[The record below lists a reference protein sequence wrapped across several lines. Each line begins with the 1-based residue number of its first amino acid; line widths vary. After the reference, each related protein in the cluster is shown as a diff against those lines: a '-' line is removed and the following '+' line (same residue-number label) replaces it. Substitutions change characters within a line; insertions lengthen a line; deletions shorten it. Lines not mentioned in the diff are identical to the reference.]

1 MKMHYVIPSRIT
13 KSNIQQIENFF
24 LGVGIA
30 NKIGLS
36 SEILC
41 LCVSVDSKPFV
52 PLMYKYGH
60 WFLYPI
66 WGLVDMTHCM
76 DLNRQPKGRGTS
88 GLLGPLALPLI

>member
-36 SEILC
+36 
-41 LCVSVDSKPFV
+41 VDSKPFV
-52 PLMYKYGH
+52 PLMYK
-60 WFLYPI
+60 
-66 WGLVDMTHCM
+66 
-76 DLNRQPKGRGTS
+76 
-88 GLLGPLALPLI
+88 